1 MLKQQLLRLQRYQ
14 QLVRG
19 SVAGFS
25 HAAAQQQF
33 HPDLSPAGWHLGHCV
48 YTEQY
53 WIDEVARQ
61 QPLAAELRT
70 LYVPEY
76 APKPERGKRL
86 PTTEKLL
93 AWAQEQQRL
102 NLGKIEQLYTHRQSS
117 RLLRRG
123 YLIDFLIQHYAQHYE
138 TLCQIKVQQQKQ
150 LAETYQ
156 VHKTLHGHTATAD
169 MFELVAGE
177 YSIGNTQSDRA
188 YDNEHDRHPVELAG
202 CDLTQ
207 QPVSNARYL
216 AFMRAGGYEQSSLWS
231 ASGWHWRQTNSIT
244 RPDHW
249 FQDTDGH
256 WYGIDIDGPAD
267 LPANTAVTGLSYYEA
282 EACARWL
289 GGRLP
294 HEHEWEAALRQGGL
308 QKTGQAWEWCSNPLF
323 PYPGFAAFPYDGYSM
338 PYFDDAHFVMRGGSR
353 YTQRVIKRPSFRN
366 YFEADK
372 RHQFAG
378 LRVAFD

>member
-1 MLKQQLLRLQRYQ
+1 MLKKLRLRLQRYQ
-14 QLVRG
+14 QLVLG
-19 SVAGFS
+19 SVAEFS
-25 HAAAQQQF
+25 HKAAQQQF

-53 WIDEVARQ
+53 WIDEVARR

-76 APKPERGKRL
+76 APKPERGNRL
-86 PTTEKLL
+86 PTREKLL

-102 NLGKIEQLYTHRQSS
+102 NLDKIEQLYTQKQSS

-138 TLCQIKVQQQKQ
+138 TLCQIKVQQHQQ
-150 LAETYQ
+150 LAANYR
-156 VHKTLHGHTATAD
+156 VNKPLHGNTITPD
-169 MFELVAGE
+169 LYVLPAGIYE
-177 YSIGNTQSDRA
+177 VGSTQSDRA
-188 YDNEHDRHPVELAG
+188 YDNEHDRHQVKLAG
-202 CDLTQ
+202 CNLAQ
-207 QPVSNARYL
+207 QPVSNAQYL
-216 AFMRAGGYEQSSLWS
+216 AFMRAGGYEEAGFWS
-231 ASGWHWRQTNSIT
+231 DNGWRWQQKNNIV

-249 FQDTDGH
+249 CQDADGR
-256 WYGIDIDGPAD
+256 WYSIGIDGPAD
-267 LPANTAVTGLSYYEA
+267 LPASGAVSGLSYYEA

-294 HEHEWEAALRQGGL
+294 HEHEWETALRQGGL
-308 QKTGQAWEWCSNPLF
+308 QKTGQAWEWCRNPLF